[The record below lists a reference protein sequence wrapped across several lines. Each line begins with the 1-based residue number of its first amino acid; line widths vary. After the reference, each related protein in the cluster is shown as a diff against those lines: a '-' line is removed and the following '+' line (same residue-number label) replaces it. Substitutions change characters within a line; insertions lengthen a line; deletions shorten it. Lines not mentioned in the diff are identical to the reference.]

1 MNAYEL
7 NLEPTANPG
16 TESAVTPNAVTPNYQ
31 EIIETVIASLQ
42 EDQSAMVSQGESG
55 HVWKFKYG
63 SVEVFV
69 QLRGMTDED
78 ELAVWAAVMKL
89 PARDEAGLMQK
100 LMELNWTSTLEAR
113 FAVVDSQVVVC
124 AKRTLAGLSPA
135 EVSRNITIVA
145 TVADDNDEAL
155 QAQFG

>member
-7 NLEPTANPG
+7 DLEPTTDSGA
-16 TESAVTPNAVTPNYQ
+16 ESAVTLNYE

-42 EDQSAMVSQGESG
+42 EDQSAMVSHGEG
-55 HVWKFKYG
+55 GYVWKFKYG

-69 QLRGMTDED
+69 QLWGLTDED
-78 ELAVWAAVMKL
+78 ELAVWATVMQL
-89 PARDEAGLMQK
+89 PAKDEAGLMRK
-100 LMELNWTSTLEAR
+100 LLEMNWTSTLEAR
-113 FAVVDSQVVVC
+113 FAVVDNQVVVC

-145 TVADDNDEAL
+145 TIADDNDEAL
-155 QAQFG
+155 KAQFG

>member
-7 NLEPTANPG
+7 DLEPTTDSG
-16 TESAVTPNAVTPNYQ
+16 TESGATLNYE

-42 EDQSAMVSQGESG
+42 EDQSAMVSQGEG
-55 HVWKFKYG
+55 GYVWKFKYG

-69 QLRGMTDED
+69 QLRGLTDED
-78 ELAVWAAVMKL
+78 ELTVWAKVMQL
-89 PARDEAGLMQK
+89 PAKDEAGLMRK
-100 LMELNWTSTLEAR
+100 LLEMNWANTLEAR
-113 FAVVDSQVVVC
+113 FAVVDNQVVVC

-145 TVADDNDEAL
+145 TIADDNDEAL

>member
-7 NLEPTANPG
+7 DLEPTTDPG
-16 TESAVTPNAVTPNYQ
+16 TEGAVTLNYE

-42 EDQSAMVSQGESG
+42 EDQSAMVSHGEG
-55 HVWKFKYG
+55 GFIWKFKYG

-69 QLRGMTDED
+69 QLLGLTDED
-78 ELAVWAAVMKL
+78 ELAVWATVMQL
-89 PARDEAGLMQK
+89 PVRDEAGLMRK
-100 LMELNWTSTLEAR
+100 LLEMNWTNTLEAR
-113 FAVVDSQVVVC
+113 FAVIDNQVVVC

-145 TVADDNDEAL
+145 TIADDNDEAL